1 MFICWA
7 MRDWY
12 SYEATYS
19 HFAVKGGN
27 DPLTPTSLQ
36 ALERKSQ
43 VVALRRK
50 FGDEVAF
57 FSLHNPTTLQTQA
70 IGFQV
75 QKALETVAFSLQ
87 FFGYVLFK

>member
-7 MRDWY
+7 MLDWY

-57 FSLHNPTTLQTQA
+57 FSLHNPTQA
-70 IGFQV
+70 IGLQV
-75 QKALETVAFSLQ
+75 QKALETLAFSLQ